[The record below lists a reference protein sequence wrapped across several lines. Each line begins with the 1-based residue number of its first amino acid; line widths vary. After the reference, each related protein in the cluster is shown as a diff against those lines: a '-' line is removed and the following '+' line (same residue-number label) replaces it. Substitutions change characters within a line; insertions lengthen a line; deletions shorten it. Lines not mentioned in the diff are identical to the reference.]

1 MSKLHSGFIQLP
13 LFAAS
18 LLLLLVACKPDPPVA
33 ERRFEDMSVPQS
45 FTWSQIRNLVISVN
59 MSGGNGQVFDL
70 LDNQNRR
77 IDRQL
82 IREGRAVFNVRVNA
96 ETVALKVKSPVTG
109 QEISFPT
116 DNTTINFN
124 LDSVAA
130 LAWDTAT
137 DTDGDSIPDNW
148 DDFPNDDLLAFSLK
162 LPYIG
167 NHYVLFDEGWPNE
180 GNFDYNDVVLSHQF
194 ELYYSAKRILRAGKG
209 RLKVISYGLSSDYG
223 LGVEY
228 LRTVAGTTFDYA
240 FDQTIQFTSGIDT
253 TLEKDFNTIRFFN
266 SFTGWMGI
274 PYANDGAGP
283 TATPKE
289 IEYTFTWNA
298 NIGGNFLWPNF
309 FLFKTNDRSFEVH
322 AFGYP
327 PTRLVNLS
335 NLSTGDDAS
344 IRRWNW
350 STNFTFPNAFYRSY
364 KNLPWGFE
372 FFGESYA
379 GTRDG
384 FQVSQ
389 AYPFIVRW
397 VETGGFSNRSWL
409 QFPDNS
415 RIFRLP

>member
-1 MSKLHSGFIQLP
+1 MAKLHFGLMRFS
-13 LFAAS
+13 LFAAVMFT
-18 LLLLLVACKPDPPVA
+18 LTVGCKPDPPLV
-33 ERRFEDMSVPQS
+33 ERRFEDLSVPQS
-45 FTWSQIRNLVISVN
+45 FSWSQIRNLVISVN
-59 MSGGNGQVFDL
+59 MSGGNGQVCDL

-82 IREGRAVFNVRVNA
+82 IREGRAVFNVRIKA
-96 ETVALKVKSPVTG
+96 ETPGLKVRSPVTG

-130 LAWDTAT
+130 LSWYSAA
-137 DTDGDSIPDNW
+137 DTDGDSIPNNW
-148 DDFPNDDLLAFSLK
+148 DDFPNDGSLAFSLK
-162 LPYIG
+162 LPYAG
-167 NHYVLFDEGWPNE
+167 THYVLFDEGWPNL
-180 GNFDYNDVVLSHQF
+180 GDYDFNDVVLGHQF
-194 ELYYSAKRILRAGKG
+194 ELFYDAKRILRSGNGK
-209 RLKVISYGLSSDYG
+209 LKLLSHSLSADYG

-240 FDQTIQFTSGIDT
+240 FDQTIQFTNGIDT
-253 TLEKDFNTIRFFN
+253 SLEKDFNTIRFFN

-274 PYANDGAGP
+274 PYSNNGVGP
-283 TATPKE
+283 TATPQE
-289 IEYTFTWNA
+289 INYSFTWNA
-298 NIGGNFLWPNF
+298 TIGGNFLWPNF

-327 PTRLVNLS
+327 PTRLANMN
-335 NLSTGDDAS
+335 NLSTGIDAS

-372 FFGESYA
+372 FFDETFAVAREGYQLNQ
-379 GTRDG
+379 G
-384 FQVSQ
+384 
-389 AYPFIVRW
+389 YPFVVRW
-397 VETGGFSNRSWL
+397 AETGGFSNRSWL
-409 QFPDNS
+409 EFPDNS